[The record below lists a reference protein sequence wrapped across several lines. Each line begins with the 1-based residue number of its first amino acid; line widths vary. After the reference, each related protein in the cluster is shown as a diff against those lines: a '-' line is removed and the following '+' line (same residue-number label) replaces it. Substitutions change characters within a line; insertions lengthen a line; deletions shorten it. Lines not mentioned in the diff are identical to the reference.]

1 MAVHMPG
8 KVNPARH
15 HRIGERFG
23 VLASSAMAAAPV
35 AAPVAAPMAAAG
47 GGAAAPMAA
56 MGGGGGGAA
65 APMAAMGGG
74 GAGQADVAWVL
85 AVNPEAFVDAA
96 GDMWVAGVN
105 VGRQGVDW

>member
-1 MAVHMPG
+1 MPG

-35 AAPVAAPMAAAG
+35 AAAGGGGGAGGAAAPMAAMGG

-56 MGGGGGGAA
+56 MGGGGG
-65 APMAAMGGG
+65 APV
-74 GAGQADVAWVL
+74 DVAWVL
-85 AVNPEAFVDAA
+85 EVNPEAFVDAA
-96 GDMWVAGVN
+96 GNMWVGGVN
-105 VGRQGVDW
+105 VGHQGVDWIELLHDW